1 MGFPVHG
8 SSPVLALAAR
18 LVGGLRRGTIPVWVQ
33 EAVVGAYRGEYC
45 FHTQIPAFID
55 WLCFIVRQLPSLRHL
70 TPVVRDND
78 NDKCYHTHVSAPD
91 LAMGPSIYARK
102 PKPKD
107 VGALSS
113 YAGVNLGTIE
123 RSRKTRPA
131 AILIIIMIPR
141 ASGRDI
147 CRILIGGMSHVW
159 SRCVSRLRCARG
171 GSPHMRKQGVC
182 SNNLAPG
189 RSET

>member
-78 NDKCYHTHVSAPD
+78 NDKCYHTH
-91 LAMGPSIYARK
+91 
-102 PKPKD
+102 PKD